1 MDFLTGPSFQEGR
14 GSGVCAVALPRQP
27 AATSASIASR
37 MRMRARVIAGIVLP
51 AAGNTSGGIL
61 FPMNQMSKASPREYE
76 KLAAWLSVRLFS
88 VRIPIGV
95 FVIGSSTGSFLGKW
109 LLGGEGKHGF
119 RMNRQIAA

>member
-1 MDFLTGPSFQEGR
+1 
-14 GSGVCAVALPRQP
+14 
-27 AATSASIASR
+27 
-37 MRMRARVIAGIVLP
+37 
-51 AAGNTSGGIL
+51 
-61 FPMNQMSKASPREYE
+61 MNQMSKASPREYE
-76 KLAAWLSVRLFS
+76 KLAKSCAAWLSVRLFS